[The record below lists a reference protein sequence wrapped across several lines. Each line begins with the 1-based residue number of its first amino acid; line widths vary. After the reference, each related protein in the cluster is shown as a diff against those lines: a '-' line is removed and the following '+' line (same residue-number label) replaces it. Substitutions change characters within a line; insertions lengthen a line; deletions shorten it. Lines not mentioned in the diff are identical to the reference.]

1 MKMRGL
7 KGNEKLIL
15 ETNRIPF
22 EKRLGLRREIHELN
36 IRKSLENDDLEI

>member
-1 MKMRGL
+1 MKTRGL

-22 EKRLGLRREIHELN
+22 EERLGLRHDIYELN
-36 IRKSLENDDLEI
+36 TAKSFENDDLEI